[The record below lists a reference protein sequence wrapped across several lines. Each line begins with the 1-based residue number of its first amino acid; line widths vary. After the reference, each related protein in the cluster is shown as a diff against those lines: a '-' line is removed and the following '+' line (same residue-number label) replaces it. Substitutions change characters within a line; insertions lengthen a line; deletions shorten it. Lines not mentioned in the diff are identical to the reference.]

1 MHTQRGT
8 LLHSS
13 SRPVRTTSLHS
24 TQSARSSQ
32 TTYFTSFVP
41 DEDLRGR
48 YIVRCRYLLCESSST
63 QLSYI
68 YEAVAMS
75 LYNIL
80 IFLLLIYS
88 YSIFYNNIM
97 CHHLTASKQ
106 KGMDGEHS
114 ELLMLSCSQS
124 SIDLGTTGLE
134 VVLQIPSAI
143 RLFRNQ
149 VTLLRSPQ
157 TDHHSMHARQ
167 TLLGK

>member
-1 MHTQRGT
+1 MSTHAHCVRSWPVVMHTQRGT

-13 SRPVRTTSLHS
+13 SRPVRATSLHS

-63 QLSYI
+63 QLSYV
-68 YEAVAMS
+68 YEAIAIS

-97 CHHLTASKQ
+97 CHHLAASKQ
-106 KGMDGEHS
+106 KGNGWGR
-114 ELLMLSCSQS
+114 QW
-124 SIDLGTTGLE
+124 IVN
-134 VVLQIPSAI
+134 VVLFSILHWFGYDWFRGCTANNQCYQI
-143 RLFRNQ
+143 
-149 VTLLRSPQ
+149 V
-157 TDHHSMHARQ
+157 
-167 TLLGK
+167 